1 MSTATWT
8 RGDQVFVDKF
18 TYNFRLPQRE
28 DVFVFST
35 AGITGTRRADMDPA
49 IKSEFYIKRLAGT
62 PGDALRIEHPRL
74 FVNGQPS
81 PGKYFERVAASQ
93 NGYTG
98 YTNNMGIYLT
108 SPSEIFQVPPNDYF
122 ALGDNSAH
130 SSDSRFWGTVPARN
144 VVGRGLFVYYP
155 FTWHWGLIH

>member
-1 MSTATWT
+1 MHGYVDT
-8 RGDQVFVDKF
+8 GDQVFVDKF
-18 TYNFRLPQRE
+18 TYNFRLPRRE

-35 AGITGTRRADMDPA
+35 AGITGTRRSDMDPA

-62 PGDALRIEHPRL
+62 PGDLLRIDHPRL
-74 FVNGQPS
+74 FINDQPA
-81 PGKYFERVAASQ
+81 PGKYFDRVAASKD
-93 NGYTG
+93 GYTG
-98 YTNNMGIYLT
+98 YTNNMGTYLT
-108 SPSEIFQVPPNDYF
+108 APSETFKVSAENYF

-155 FTWHWGLIH
+155 FTWHWGPIH